1 VSLDARRDRIPVTG
15 DPVRLAADA
24 AAIMFLTD

>member
-1 VSLDARRDRIPVTG
+1 VSLDARRYRIPVTG

-24 AAIMFLTD
+24 AAIVSLID